1 MEPMV
6 LSNTAQQLL
15 ASYDEVSQV
24 APDQIPPDLTIE
36 EAAAIVDEIRQARQ
50 DRGEKPVGYKIGF
63 TNRTIWAR
71 YGVHH
76 PIWGP
81 VYDTTL
87 TMLDGSDAGTVNPTR
102 FTEPRLEPEIVVCLR
117 HSPENASVEVVADA
131 VAWVAHGF
139 EIVQSVYAG
148 WQFTGAQSFAAQ
160 ALHGALIVGP
170 RVDAADLAQGRPL
183 AEVLSGLRLSLYK
196 NGAGE
201 PVDQGRGAD
210 VLDGPI
216 QALAH
221 LVQAKLEQGERLATG
236 SIITTGTITDAQ
248 VLSPGD
254 HWQSRLDNID
264 RLSGLNL
271 AVGHG

>member
-1 MEPMV
+1 MV
-6 LSNTAQQLL
+6 LSSTAQHLL
-15 ASYDEVSQV
+15 ASYDQVSQV
-24 APDQIPPDLTIE
+24 TPDQIPDDLTV
-36 EAAAIVDEIRQARQ
+36 EAAATIVDEIRQARQ
-50 DRGEKPVGYKIGF
+50 NRGEKPVGYKIGF

-81 VYDTTL
+81 IYDTTL
-87 TMLDGSDAGTVNPTR
+87 TMLDGSDAGNINPTD

-117 HSPENASVEVVADA
+117 HSPLDASVDAVSDA

-139 EIVQSVYAG
+139 EIVQSVYPG

-160 ALHGALIVGP
+160 ALHGSLLVGP
-170 RVDAADLAQGRPL
+170 RIDAADLAQGRPL
-183 AEVLSGLRLSLYK
+183 AKVLSGLHLSLYK
-196 NGAGE
+196 NGAKE
-201 PVDQGRGAD
+201 PVDQGQGAN

-221 LVQAKLEQGERLATG
+221 LVQAKLDQGETLQTG

-248 VLSPGD
+248 VLVAGD
-254 HWQSRLDNID
+254 RWQSQLDNID
-264 RLSGLNL
+264 GLSGLNL